1 MSKQFKE
8 CCYQLCI
15 TKDLRPF
22 IKVGV
27 GCDDD
32 AGTIIKLVE
41 QVKEQRTTRRAERP
55 IAELRRVMGQTSCE
69 SLNKAGMQL
78 AFDTIQSSQQYTPG
92 ATFLARLLRGTDLAV
107 FEQLTRTI
115 RALVLWTCRQ
125 KPCKQR
131 SRNKLGQA
139 KYFAEP

>member
-22 IKVGV
+22 IKVGF

-32 AGTIIKLVE
+32 AGKIIKLVE
-41 QVKEQRTTRRAERP
+41 QVKEQRTTRRTERP
-55 IAELRRVMGQTSCE
+55 IAKLRRVMGQTSCE

-78 AFDTIQSSQQYTPG
+78 AFDTIQSSQQYTP
-92 ATFLARLLRGTDLAV
+92 
-107 FEQLTRTI
+107 
-115 RALVLWTCRQ
+115 
-125 KPCKQR
+125 
-131 SRNKLGQA
+131 
-139 KYFAEP
+139 